1 MEHINQTV
9 FFMKRKKKVKGKK
22 RGQSSWLKAKNKKSR
37 VSASNT
43 VKGVEVA
50 GTTTGEVFQP
60 MRLHYD
66 ILNHDDFITKL
77 AKLRCIDF
85 DPPGKRWVW
94 LYIEEAKALKLARGI
109 KEVAGPVVLGEL
121 LPKKN
126 GAILN
131 VRSFERGR
139 QAVEFFDKYIPRD
152 ALKLTHVTICNK
164 LFTVKE
170 VSTIKSLHQY
180 FEQTETLVRRPEKL
194 TEDIME
200 LTAGIDDQE
209 ERMEAVSQL
218 LDKRDKEPLPEL
230 EQFPVYFYEE
240 GIDQLKM
247 QLNISQIVA
256 YEHWQGNTGYTTMD
270 AIHTLMSEAPL
281 ADK

>member
-1 MEHINQTV
+1 M
-9 FFMKRKKKVKGKK
+9 
-22 RGQSSWLKAKNKKSR
+22 

-43 VKGVEVA
+43 VNGAEMA
-50 GTTTGEVFQP
+50 GTTTGELFQP
-60 MRLHYD
+60 MRLHYEV
-66 ILNHDDFITKL
+66 LNLDNFITELEKL
-77 AKLRCIDF
+77 KCIDY
-85 DPPGKRWVW
+85 DSPSKRWVW

-121 LPKKN
+121 IPKKN
-126 GAILN
+126 SATLN

-180 FEQTETLVRRPEKL
+180 FEQTETLVRRPEKF
-194 TEDIME
+194 TEDMME
-200 LTAGIDDQE
+200 LTAGIDDQK
-209 ERMEAVSQL
+209 ERMNVVVNHVL
-218 LDKRDKEPLPEL
+218 GKDNKESLPEL

-256 YEHWQGNTGYTTMD
+256 CEHWQGNTGYTTMD
-270 AIHTLMSEAPL
+270 AIRSTIMSEAPL
-281 ADK
+281 GDK

>member
-1 MEHINQTV
+1 
-9 FFMKRKKKVKGKK
+9 MKRKKKKK
-22 RGQSSWLKAKNKKSR
+22 GQSSWLQSKNKKSM

-43 VKGVEVA
+43 VNGAKMA
-50 GTTTGEVFQP
+50 GTTTGELFQP

-66 ILNHDDFITKL
+66 ILNLDDFITKL
-77 AKLRCIDF
+77 GKLRCIDF

-121 LPKKN
+121 IPKKN
-126 GAILN
+126 GATLN

-180 FEQTETLVRRPEKL
+180 FEQTETLVRRPEKF
-194 TEDIME
+194 TEDMME
-200 LTAGIDDQE
+200 LTAGIDDQK
-209 ERMEAVSQL
+209 ERMNVVVNHVL
-218 LDKRDKEPLPEL
+218 GKDNKESLPEL

-256 YEHWQGNTGYTTMD
+256 CEHWQGNTGYTTMD
-270 AIHTLMSEAPL
+270 AIRSTIMSEAPL